1 MLSINRIIQGKPG
14 QEADNDPSVGLARVG
29 VADGGGKEFDE
40 APGGPVAG
48 ALDQGRQ
55 APGRVMT
62 AGVWGTMSAA
72 ILDVC
77 PFPLIGVA

>member
-1 MLSINRIIQGKPG
+1 MINRIIQVKPG

-29 VADGGGKEFDE
+29 VADGGGKEYDE

-55 APGRVMT
+55 APRQGDDGWRL
-62 AGVWGTMSAA
+62 GH
-72 ILDVC
+72 DVGGH
-77 PFPLIGVA
+77 F